1 MPNELGTIVG
11 TVAGSSVLAAA
22 ISYVG
27 RIVSDAIQRRQKA
40 TYSALRAAIDLERY
54 AELVATQAGIMNVF
68 DPEVARD
75 PEYQGDRP
83 YFPTFPGYSS
93 DIEWREM
100 KASLTSRCL
109 SFETEIHFAKNRIS
123 DAFEVDDDV
132 GFQELRGQFLIRGA
146 RSTGLAVTLRQS
158 YGLPALTE
166 ADRAEDAD
174 LMLGYV
180 PPQ

>member
-1 MPNELGTIVG
+1 
-11 TVAGSSVLAAA
+11 
-22 ISYVG
+22 
-27 RIVSDAIQRRQKA
+27 
-40 TYSALRAAIDLERY
+40 
-54 AELVATQAGIMNVF
+54 
-68 DPEVARD
+68 
-75 PEYQGDRP
+75 
-83 YFPTFPGYSS
+83 
-93 DIEWREM
+93 M